1 LTRYTVEKRLG
12 QGGMATVDLAED
24 TELGRRVA
32 VKRLFAS
39 LAGDYVFQQR
49 FFREAKLAAALS
61 HPNLVTVYDVG
72 EEDGL
77 PYIVMEYVDGE
88 TLAELMRREGPLP
101 PDRAVDLL
109 LQVCAGLEHAHA
121 AGLVHRDIKPQNL
134 LVRRD
139 GVAKIADFGIA
150 RTLQST
156 QLTQVGTVLGT
167 AAYLAPEQA
176 AGEQVTSA
184 ADIYSVGAVGYEL
197 LTGRTPYDFETLA
210 DLTLKQQ
217 EPAPPIPD
225 VPPHV
230 DLAIRRCLAFDPA
243 ERPASAAALARELSG
258 GGSIAVS
265 EPEPP
270 TEVLPSSRAPRRLH
284 VPRWALIAL
293 AILAAIAVLGTSFA
307 IAYTRGDGDDSNPP
321 AQPAPSPPPPS
332 ARPDLVPRGRTPEES
347 ARLLAQW
354 LRDRAGG

>member
-1 LTRYTVEKRLG
+1 VTRYAVEKRLG

-49 FFREAKLAAALS
+49 FFREARLAAALS

-101 PDRAVDLL
+101 ADRAVDLL

-150 RTLQST
+150 RTIQST

-176 AGEQVTSA
+176 VGEQVTAA
-184 ADIYSVGAVGYEL
+184 ADIYSVGVVGYEL
-197 LTGRTPYDFETLA
+197 LTGRTPYEFETLA

-217 EPAPPIPD
+217 EPPAAISD

-230 DLAIRRCLAFDPA
+230 DAAIRRSLALDPA
-243 ERPASAAALARELSG
+243 ARPASAAALARELSAADG
-258 GGSIAVS
+258 EG

-270 TEVLPSSRAPRRLH
+270 TRVLPTPAARRRIHLPRRG
-284 VPRWALIAL
+284 LIPL
-293 AILAAIAVLGTSFA
+293 AILAALAVFGTSFA
-307 IAYTRGDGDDSNPP
+307 IAYARGDGGTQNTP
-321 AQPAPSPPPPS
+321 AQPAPPPPPPT
-332 ARPDLVPRGRTPEES
+332 RPDLVPRGQTPAES
-347 ARLLAQW
+347 ARLLAEW
-354 LRDRAGG
+354 LRERGGG

>member
-72 EEDGL
+72 EENGL
-77 PYIVMEYVDGE
+77 PYIVMEYVEGE
-88 TLAELMRREGPLP
+88 TLAELMRSEGPLQ

-150 RTLQST
+150 RTIQST

-176 AGEQVTSA
+176 AGEQVTAA
-184 ADIYSVGAVGYEL
+184 ADIYSVGVVGYEL
-197 LTGRTPYDFETLA
+197 LTGRTPYEFETLA
-210 DLTLKQQ
+210 DLTLKQR

-230 DLAIRRCLAFDPA
+230 DAAIRRSLAFDPVG
-243 ERPASAAALARELSG
+243 RPASAAALARELSG
-258 GGSIAVS
+258 SAATS
-265 EPEPP
+265 EPELP
-270 TEVLPSSRAPRRLH
+270 TRVLPTPPACRRLRI
-284 VPRWALIAL
+284 PRFVLIAL
-293 AILAAIAVLGTSFA
+293 AILAAIAVFGTSFA
-307 IAYTRGDGDDSNPP
+307 IAYTRNDGGDSSPP
-321 AQPAPSPPPPS
+321 AQPPPPSPPS
-332 ARPDLVPRGRTPEES
+332 ARPDLVPRGQTPAQS

-354 LRDRAGG
+354 LRDRRS

>member
-1 LTRYTVEKRLG
+1 LTRYAVEKRLG

-49 FFREAKLAAALS
+49 FFREAKLAASLS

-88 TLAELMRREGPLP
+88 TLAELMQREGPLP

-109 LQVCAGLEHAHA
+109 LQVCAGLQHAHA

-150 RTLQST
+150 RTIQST

-167 AAYLAPEQA
+167 ASYLAPEQA
-176 AGEQVTSA
+176 MGEHVTAA
-184 ADIYSVGAVGYEL
+184 ADIYSVAVVGYEL
-197 LTGRTPYDFETLA
+197 LTGRTPYEFETLA
-210 DLTLKQQ
+210 DLTVKQQ
-217 EPAPPIPD
+217 QPPAPIPG
-225 VPPHV
+225 VPAHV
-230 DLAIRRCLAFDPA
+230 DAAIRRSLAFEPA
-243 ERPASAAALARELSG
+243 RRPATAAALVRELS
-258 GGSIAVS
+258 SDAADAQA
-265 EPEPP
+265 EPP
-270 TEVLPSSRAPRRLH
+270 TRVLPTPAARRRIHL
-284 VPRWALIAL
+284 PRWALIAL
-293 AILAAIAVLGTSFA
+293 AILAAIAVFGTSFA
-307 IAYTRGDGDDSNPP
+307 IAYTRGDDGSPNTP
-321 AQPAPSPPPPS
+321 AQPAAPGPPPT
-332 ARPDLVPRGRTPEES
+332 RPDLVPRGQTPAES

-354 LRDRAGG
+354 LREREGG

>member
-1 LTRYTVEKRLG
+1 MTRYAVEKRLG

-61 HPNLVTVYDVG
+61 HPNLVAVYDVG
-72 EEDGL
+72 EENGL
-77 PYIVMEYVDGE
+77 PYIVMEYVEGE

-121 AGLVHRDIKPQNL
+121 GGLVHRDIKPQNL

-150 RTLQST
+150 RTIQST

-176 AGEQVTSA
+176 AGEQVTAA
-184 ADIYSVGAVGYEL
+184 ADIYSVGVVGYEL
-197 LTGRTPYDFETLA
+197 LTGRTPYEFETLA
-210 DLTLKQQ
+210 DLTLSQQ
-217 EPAPPIPD
+217 EPPPPVPD
-225 VPPHV
+225 APPHV
-230 DLAIRRCLAFDPA
+230 DAAIRRCLAFDPA
-243 ERPASAAALARELSG
+243 ARPASAAALARDLSG
-258 GGSIAVS
+258 SSAAS
-265 EPEPP
+265 EPELP
-270 TEVLPSSRAPRRLH
+270 TRVLPTPPASRRLRI
-284 VPRWALIAL
+284 PRYALIAI
-293 AILAAIAVLGTSFA
+293 AILAAIAVFGTSFA
-307 IAYTRGDGDDSNPP
+307 IAYNRGDGSGSNPP
-321 AQPAPSPPPPS
+321 AQPPPPPPPPPS
-332 ARPDLVPRGRTPEES
+332 ARPDLVPRGQTPAES

-354 LRDRAGG
+354 LRERRAG

>member
-1 LTRYTVEKRLG
+1 VTRYAVEKRLG

-49 FFREAKLAAALS
+49 FFREARLAAALS

-72 EEDGL
+72 EENGL

-101 PDRAVDLL
+101 ADRAVDLL

-150 RTLQST
+150 RTIQST

-176 AGEQVTSA
+176 VGEQVTAA
-184 ADIYSVGAVGYEL
+184 ADIYSVGVVGYEL
-197 LTGRTPYDFETLA
+197 LTGRTPYGFETLA

-217 EPAPPIPD
+217 EPPAPITD

-230 DLAIRRCLAFDPA
+230 DAAIRRSLAFDPA
-243 ERPASAAALARELSG
+243 ARPASAAALARELSAG
-258 GGSIAVS
+258 AGEAE

-270 TEVLPSSRAPRRLH
+270 TRVLPTPAARRRMHLPRR
-284 VPRWALIAL
+284 ALIAL
-293 AILAAIAVLGTSFA
+293 AILATLAVFGTSFA
-307 IAYTRGDGDDSNPP
+307 IAYARGDGGTQNP
-321 AQPAPSPPPPS
+321 AQPAPPPPPPT
-332 ARPDLVPRGRTPEES
+332 RPDLVPRGQTPAES

-354 LRDRAGG
+354 LRERGAAG

>member
-1 LTRYTVEKRLG
+1 LTRYAVEKRLG

-49 FFREAKLAAALS
+49 FFREAKLAASLS

-88 TLAELMRREGPLP
+88 TLAELMQREGPLP
-101 PDRAVDLL
+101 PDRGVDLL
-109 LQVCAGLEHAHA
+109 LQLCAGLEHAHA

-150 RTLQST
+150 RTIQST

-167 AAYLAPEQA
+167 ASYLAPEQA
-176 AGEQVTSA
+176 MGEQVTAA
-184 ADIYSVGAVGYEL
+184 ADIYSVGVVGYEL
-197 LTGRTPYDFETLA
+197 LTGRTPYEFETLA
-210 DLTLKQQ
+210 DLTVKQR
-217 EPAPPIPD
+217 EPPPPISR
-225 VPPHV
+225 VPAHV
-230 DLAIRRCLAFDPA
+230 DAAIRHSLAFDPA
-243 ERPASAAALARELSG
+243 RRPASAAALARELSAG
-258 GGSIAVS
+258 AEGA

-270 TEVLPSSRAPRRLH
+270 TQALPTPAARGRIQL
-284 VPRWALIAL
+284 PRWALIAL
-293 AILAAIAVLGTSFA
+293 AIVAAIAVFGTTFA
-307 IAYTRGDGDDSNPP
+307 IAYTRGDDGTPNTP
-321 AQPAPSPPPPS
+321 AQPAAPAPPPV
-332 ARPDLVPRGRTPEES
+332 RPDLVPRGQTPAES

-354 LRDRAGG
+354 LREREAGG

>member
-1 LTRYTVEKRLG
+1 MTRYAVEKRLG

-49 FFREAKLAAALS
+49 FFREAKLAASLS
-61 HPNLVTVYDVG
+61 HPNLVTVFDVG

-176 AGEQVTSA
+176 VGEQVTSA

-197 LTGRTPYDFETLA
+197 LTGRTPYEFETLA

-217 EPAPPIPD
+217 EPPPPIPD

-230 DLAIRRCLAFDPA
+230 DAAIRRCLAFDPA
-243 ERPASAAALARELSG
+243 GRPSSAAALARELG
-258 GGSIAVS
+258 GGTAAS

-270 TEVLPSSRAPRRLH
+270 TAVLPVRTQPRRLH

-293 AILAAIAVLGTSFA
+293 AILAVIAVFGTSFA
-307 IAYTRGDGDDSNPP
+307 IAYTRGDGDGSPP
-321 AQPAPSPPPPS
+321 PVRRPPPSPPPAS
-332 ARPDLVPRGRTPEES
+332 ARPDLVPRGQTPAES
-347 ARLLAQW
+347 ARLHAQW
-354 LRDRAGG
+354 LRERGGG

>member
-1 LTRYTVEKRLG
+1 MRYAVEKRLG

-39 LAGDYVFQQR
+39 LANDYVFQQR

-61 HPNLVTVYDVG
+61 HPNLVAVYDVG
-72 EEDGL
+72 EDEGL

-150 RTLQST
+150 RTIQST

-176 AGEQVTSA
+176 MGEQVTAA

-197 LTGRTPYDFETLA
+197 LTGRTPYEFETLT

-217 EPAPPIPD
+217 EPPPPIPE

-230 DLAIRRCLAFDPA
+230 DAAIRRCLAFDRA
-243 ERPASAAALARELSG
+243 RRPASAAALAREL
-258 GGSIAVS
+258 GGSAAVA

-270 TEVLPSSRAPRRLH
+270 TEVLPTSPAPRRLH
-284 VPRWALIAL
+284 VPRRALIAVGVLAAL
-293 AILAAIAVLGTSFA
+293 AIFGTSFA
-307 IAYTRGDGDDSNPP
+307 IAYTRGDGGGSPP
-321 AQPAPSPPPPS
+321 PVRQPPPSPPPAG
-332 ARPDLVPRGRTPEES
+332 ARPELVPRGRTPEES

-354 LRDRAGG
+354 LRERRSG

>member
-1 LTRYTVEKRLG
+1 LTRYAVEKRLG

-61 HPNLVTVYDVG
+61 HPNLVAVYDVG
-72 EEDGL
+72 EENGL
-77 PYIVMEYVDGE
+77 PYIVMEYVEGE

-109 LQVCAGLEHAHA
+109 LQVCAGLEHARA

-150 RTLQST
+150 RTIQST

-176 AGEQVTSA
+176 AGERVTAA
-184 ADIYSVGAVGYEL
+184 ADIYSIGVVGYEL
-197 LTGRTPYDFETLA
+197 LTGRTPYEFETLA

-217 EPAPPIPD
+217 EPPPPILD

-230 DLAIRRCLAFDPA
+230 DAAIRRCLTFDPA
-243 ERPASAAALARELSG
+243 GRPASAAALARELSG
-258 GGSIAVS
+258 SSAAS
-265 EPEPP
+265 EPELP
-270 TEVLPSSRAPRRLH
+270 TRVLPTPPASRRLRT
-284 VPRWALIAL
+284 PRYALIAL
-293 AILAAIAVLGTSFA
+293 AILAAIAVFGTSFA
-307 IAYTRGDGDDSNPP
+307 IAYTRDDGGSSSPP
-321 AQPAPSPPPPS
+321 AQPPPPPPPS
-332 ARPDLVPRGRTPEES
+332 ARPDLVPRGQTPAES

-354 LRDRAGG
+354 LRDRGAG